1 MVNNMT
7 DLTAHDAAPAWQT
20 RDHLDDPVIGELRNR
35 FGPDAFTVQP
45 TRTGVPVVWV
55 KREQLLEVG
64 DFLKKLPKP
73 YVMLFDLHGMDER
86 LRTHRDGLPAADFS
100 VFYHLISI
108 DRNRDIMLKVAL
120 SENDLH
126 LPTFTKLFPNANW
139 YERETW
145 EMFGI
150 TFDGHP
156 NLRRIMMPPTW
167 EGHPLRKDY
176 PARAT
181 EFDPFELTKAKQDLE
196 MEALTFKPEE
206 WGMKRGTDNEDF
218 MFLNLGRTTPPRTVR
233 SALFCSW
240 MAKRSST
247 ACRTSVTT
255 TAAPRRWASAS
266 PGTATSRTPTVLN
279 TLAAASTRCRTCWP
293 WKNWPGSPC
302 RIAST

>member
-126 LPTFTKLFPNANW
+126 LRPSPN
-139 YERETW
+139 
-145 EMFGI
+145 
-150 TFDGHP
+150 
-156 NLRRIMMPPTW
+156 
-167 EGHPLRKDY
+167 
-176 PARAT
+176 
-181 EFDPFELTKAKQDLE
+181 
-196 MEALTFKPEE
+196 
-206 WGMKRGTDNEDF
+206 
-218 MFLNLGRTTPPRTVR
+218 
-233 SALFCSW
+233 CS
-240 MAKRSST
+240 
-247 ACRTSVTT
+247 
-255 TAAPRRWASAS
+255 P
-266 PGTATSRTPTVLN
+266 TPTGMSVKPGKC
-279 TLAAASTRCRTCWP
+279 LALPSMVTRTCV
-293 WKNWPGSPC
+293 
-302 RIAST
+302 AS

>member
-7 DLTAHDAAPAWQT
+7 DLTAQEPAWQT

-35 FGPDAFTVQP
+35 FGPDAFTVQA
-45 TRTGVPVVWV
+45 TRTGVPVVWI

-86 LRTHRDGLPAADFS
+86 LRTHREGLPAADFS

-120 SENDLH
+120 AENDLH
-126 LPTFTKLFPNANW
+126 VPTFTKLFPNANW

-145 EMFGI
+145 DLFGI

-156 NLRRIMMPPTW
+156 NLRRIMMPQTW
-167 EGHPLRKDY
+167 KGHPLRKDY

-181 EFDPFELTKAKQDLE
+181 EFSPFELTKAKQDLE

-206 WGMKRGTDNEDF
+206 WGMKRGTENEDF
-218 MFLNLGRTTPPRTVR
+218 MFLNLGRTTRLRTVL
-233 SALFCSW
+233 SVSFCSL
-240 MAKRSST
+240 MAKRLST
-247 ACRTSVTT
+247 AYQTSVTT
-255 TAAPRRWASAS
+255 TVALRKWANAS
-266 PGTATSRTPTVLN
+266 PGTATFRIPTVSN
-279 TLAAASTRCRTCWP
+279 TSAAALTKCLMCW
-293 WKNWPGSPC
+293 
-302 RIAST
+302 R